1 MVGVVLCCGVSACY
15 SLPHFPLLAPQEEKE
30 NSCPLFLLQCT
41 SPLRP
46 CPHRHLSSAPGKARS
61 ADHVRDRRACER
73 VSVDG
78 ISSGPDV
85 TVPQAA
91 RDRDHGHGRVRHRT
105 AAEPE
110 PGPDVGDFRQ
120 ATGKR
125 SSGLGSQREH
135 LGGAQGPACTGLGQ
149 QQPDGRLP
157 LPSIGPDGGD
167 LALVG
172 GPRLQR
178 GAD

>member
-1 MVGVVLCCGVSACY
+1 MSALPAAVHVAPSARVLTA
-15 SLPHFPLLAPQEEKE
+15 
-30 NSCPLFLLQCT
+30 
-41 SPLRP
+41 
-46 CPHRHLSSAPGKARS
+46 SSAALRGKLGALTMF
-61 ADHVRDRRACER
+61 VIVGL
-73 VSVDG
+73 VSVCLWTGYPVDLM
-78 ISSGPDV
+78 
-85 TVPQAA
+85 PQSRRLPVIAIMGMVA
-91 RDRDHGHGRVRHRT
+91 CAIGLPLSRNR
-105 AAEPE
+105 
-110 PGPDVGDFRQ
+110 GPDVGDFRQ
-120 ATGKR
+120 AAGKR